1 MKKRVNYDDYY
12 QSPGLFGNPYED
24 LLAFY
29 RGFPLRGTLLD
40 VGCGQGRDAL
50 ALAGMGFEVTG
61 IDHSAVGVEQM
72 LAEAQRAKLKL
83 KGEVLD
89 IYQYPAFDTY
99 DFILLDSMFHFGKKE
114 REKEVEFL
122 VRIMR
127 TMRPEAI
134 ISICI
139 ANTGDKFKILETT
152 IEPEIA
158 FQMIQNDAF
167 NYQFIDQESGHTS
180 ITPYKMLSLKKV
192 GV

>member
-12 QSPGLFGNPYED
+12 QSPALFGNPYEQ

-29 RGFPLRGTLLD
+29 REFPLRGTLLD

-50 ALAGMGFEVTG
+50 VLAGMGFEVRG
-61 IDHSAVGVEQM
+61 IDHSTVGIEQM
-72 LAEAQRAKLKL
+72 LAEAQRAKLSL

-89 IYQYPAFDTY
+89 IYQYQAFDEY

-114 REKEVEFL
+114 RAKEIEFI

-127 TMRPEAI
+127 TMRAGAI

-139 ANTGDKFKILETT
+139 ANTGDKYKILETT
-152 IEPEIA
+152 VAQEKS
-158 FQMIQNDAF
+158 FQTIQNDAF
-167 NYQFIDQESGHTS
+167 NYQYIDQESSHTS
-180 ITPYKMLSLKKV
+180 ITPYKMLSLKKA